1 MPIKSTFPD
10 IEIPEGKDIWATIF
24 ERKDKNFDEDKPI
37 YVDPETNRSYSFTTT
52 KQTAIEFGKGLK
64 GLWDWKRGDVL
75 GSYCANSIDFPAV
88 VWGTLWAGGIISPA
102 NPAYTATELA
112 FQLKDSGAKALI
124 TQGPFIKV
132 AVEACKMVGIPNDR
146 IIVLGDERV
155 PGYKHFT
162 NIQNISRSTR
172 YIRTKAKPEKDI
184 AFLVYSSGT
193 TGHPKGVMLTHRN
206 IVANILQLKAG
217 EGGNLQPTG
226 GIDGNGDRLLT
237 FLPFFHIYGLTC
249 VVHYTMFAGLTTY
262 VMAKFELERFCQI
275 IQEYKINF
283 AYVVPPVVL
292 GLAKSPIVG
301 KYDLSSIKMINSGA
315 APLTHE
321 IVDALYDS
329 RKIKVKQGY
338 GLSETSPTTHTQQ
351 WGDWK
356 RTCGS
361 IGLLLPNQIAKFCD
375 PDGNELPAGET
386 GELYIKGPNVF
397 LGYLNNEEGTKNAI
411 TEDGFFK
418 TGDIGHVDKEGNF
431 YITDRAKELIKY
443 KGFQV
448 PPAELEG
455 KLINHPD
462 VEDVCVIGV
471 YDASQATEVPRA
483 YVVPRKGVE
492 GSPETARKITE
503 WFATQ
508 VAGHKK
514 LRGGVKF
521 VDAVPKTASGKIL
534 RRVLKEQAKAEEG
547 KAKL

>member
-1 MPIKSTFPD
+1 M
-10 IEIPEGKDIWATIF
+10 
-24 ERKDKNFDEDKPI
+24 
-37 YVDPETNRSYSFTTT
+37 
-52 KQTAIEFGKGLK
+52 K
-64 GLWDWKRGDVL
+64 GLWDWKRGDVIA
-75 GSYCANSIDFPAV
+75 SYTANSIDFPAV

-102 NPAYTATELA
+102 NPAYTAAELS

-124 TQGPFIKV
+124 TQAPFIPQ
-132 AVEACKMVGIPNDR
+132 AVEACKIAGIPNDR
-146 IIVLGDERV
+146 IIVIGDERA

-162 NIQNISRSTR
+162 SIVNISRSTR
-172 YIRTKAKPEKDI
+172 YIRTKANPEKDI

-193 TGHPKGVMLTHRN
+193 TGHPKGVMLSHRN
-206 IVANILQLKAG
+206 IVANILQLQAG
-217 EGGNLQPTG
+217 EGGNLSPVG

-275 IQEYKINF
+275 IQDHKINF

-292 GLAKSPIVG
+292 GLAKSPVVG

-321 IVDALYDS
+321 IVDALFSS
-329 RKIKVKQGY
+329 RNIKVKQGY

-356 RTCGS
+356 RKCGS
-361 IGLLLPNQIAKFCD
+361 IGHLLPSQIAKFCD

-386 GELYIKGPNVF
+386 GELYIQGPNVF
-397 LGYLNNEEGTKNAI
+397 MGYLNNPEGTRNAL
-411 TEDGFFK
+411 TDDGFFK
-418 TGDIGHVDKEGNF
+418 TGDIGHVDEEGNF

-455 KLINHPD
+455 KLMGHPD
-462 VEDVCVIGV
+462 IEDVCVIGI

-483 YVVPRKGVE
+483 YVVPRKGVANT
-492 GSPETARKITE
+492 PETAKKIVD

-534 RRVLKEQAKAEEG
+534 RRVLKEQAKAEET